1 MKCKYWVVCLL
12 VALLSGCANGPYY
25 YGGTGYRAYNIG
37 GLPVNGSMG
46 VNFTKNGLMF
56 NPNLMFRPM
65 FRDWR

>member
-1 MKCKYWVVCLL
+1 MKYQHLIGCLL
-12 VALLSGCANGPYY
+12 VVLLSGCANGPYY

-46 VNFTKNGLMF
+46 VNLSKTGLMF
-56 NPNLMFRPM
+56 NPNVMFRPI